1 MPFQKGQS
9 GNPKGRPRLVY
20 DVREL
25 ACQRS
30 PEALETLM
38 EIMQNP
44 KTPPAALSS
53 CGLADH

>member
-44 KTPPAALSS
+44 KTPPFP
-53 CGLADH
+53 